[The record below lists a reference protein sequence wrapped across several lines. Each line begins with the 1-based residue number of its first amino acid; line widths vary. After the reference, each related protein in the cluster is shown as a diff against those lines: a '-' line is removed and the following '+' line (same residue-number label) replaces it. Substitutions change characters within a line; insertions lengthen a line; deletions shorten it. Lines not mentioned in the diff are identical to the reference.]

1 VITAPAARPRRWP
14 MVLVAVLLLAAAA
27 TAQAAIDT
35 RSAGKAAIAPLLYLP
50 SGRYLKVA
58 SLGFDGIAADV
69 LYLWSIQYYSNY
81 RIEDRYRYVEH
92 IYRDI
97 ITDLDPHYMDAYLT
111 GALIMVIEAKQ
122 PESALRLL
130 DKGIAS
136 NPAEWILA
144 FEAGYVC
151 YNDLHDYPRA
161 AAYFEKAIAAP
172 DVHPIVRRFYAEM
185 YDRAGDKR
193 TSLKEWMTIEETAE
207 DDYVRTVAWNH
218 VHDLKVDVDLGD
230 IKDASDAFRARFGR
244 WPATLP
250 DLARAGMLR
259 DLPLDPEGRPY
270 DYDRASGRAGYGGS
284 RVLGR

>member
-1 VITAPAARPRRWP
+1 
-14 MVLVAVLLLAAAA
+14 MVLLALGLLGAAAG
-27 TAQAAIDT
+27 AQAAIET
-35 RSAGKAAIAPLLYLP
+35 RAQGQPTAAPLLYLP
-50 SGRYLKVA
+50 SGRYLRVM
-58 SLGFDGIAADV
+58 SLGFDGIAADA

-130 DKGIAS
+130 DKGIAN

-161 AAYFEKAIAAP
+161 AVYFQKAIAAP

-185 YDRAGDKR
+185 YDKAGDKR
-193 TSLKEWMTIEETAE
+193 TSLKEWKAIQETAD
-207 DDYVRTVAWNH
+207 DDYVQAVAWNH
-218 VHDLKVDVDLGD
+218 VHDLKVDVDLTDLGSAAD
-230 IKDASDAFRARFGR
+230 VFRARVGR
-244 WPATLP
+244 FPAALP
-250 DLARAGMLR
+250 DLVRLGLLR
-259 DLPLDPEGRPY
+259 GLPLDPEGRSY
-270 DYDRASGRAGYGGS
+270 DYDPVTGRARYDGS

>member
-1 VITAPAARPRRWP
+1 MSAAARPRRWP
-14 MVLVAVLLLAAAA
+14 MVLLALGLLASAAGA
-27 TAQAAIDT
+27 RTAIAG
-35 RSAGKAAIAPLLYLP
+35 RSAAQTPIAPLLYLP
-50 SGRYLKVA
+50 SGRYLRVA
-58 SLGFDGIAADV
+58 SLGFNGIAADV

-151 YNDLHDYPRA
+151 YNDLRDYPRA
-161 AAYFEKAIAAP
+161 AAYFEKAIAVP

-185 YDRAGDKR
+185 YDKAGDKR
-193 TSLKEWMTIEETAE
+193 TSLREWMAIQETAD

-218 VHDLKVDVDLGD
+218 VHDLKVDVDL
-230 IKDASDAFRARFGR
+230 SDLGSAAQAFRARFGR
-244 WPATLP
+244 WPAALP
-250 DLARAGMLR
+250 DLVRGGFLRA
-259 DLPLDPEGRPY
+259 LPLDPEGRPY
-270 DYDRASGRAGYGGS
+270 DYEPAAGSARYDGS

>member
-1 VITAPAARPRRWP
+1 
-14 MVLVAVLLLAAAA
+14 MVLVALGLLSAAAGA
-27 TAQAAIDT
+27 EAANEL
-35 RSAGKAAIAPLLYLP
+35 RSAGQPAIAPLLYLP
-50 SGRYLKVA
+50 SGRYLRVM

-151 YNDLHDYPRA
+151 YNDLHDYARA
-161 AAYFEKAIAAP
+161 AAYFEKAIAVP

-185 YDRAGDKR
+185 YDKAGDKR
-193 TSLKEWMTIEETAE
+193 TSLKEWMSIEETAD
-207 DDYVRTVAWNH
+207 DDYVRAVAWNH
-218 VHDLKVDVDLGD
+218 VHDLKVDVDLTDLGS
-230 IKDASDAFRARFGR
+230 ATRTFRARAGR
-244 WPATLP
+244 FPAALA
-250 DLARAGMLR
+250 DLARVGLLR
-259 DLPLDPEGRPY
+259 HLPLDPEGRSY
-270 DYDRASGRAGYGGS
+270 DYDPATGRAWYDGS

>member
-1 VITAPAARPRRWP
+1 VIAASARPRRWP
-14 MVLVAVLLLAAAA
+14 MVILAVLLLAAAA
-27 TAQAAIDT
+27 SAQAANER
-35 RSAGKAAIAPLLYLP
+35 RSAGRAAIAPLLYLP
-50 SGRYLKVA
+50 SGRYLRVA
-58 SLGFDGIAADV
+58 SLGFDGIAADA

-130 DKGIAS
+130 DKGIAN

-151 YNDLHDYPRA
+151 YNDLRDYPRA

-193 TSLKEWMTIEETAE
+193 TSLKEWSAIEETAD
-207 DDYVRTVAWNH
+207 DDYVRAVAWNH

-230 IKDASDAFRARFGR
+230 IKSATEAFHARFGR
-244 WPATLP
+244 WPASLP
-250 DLARAGMLR
+250 DLERAGVLR

-270 DYDRASGRAGYGGS
+270 DYDAAAGRAGYGGS

>member
-1 VITAPAARPRRWP
+1 MSAGARPRRWP
-14 MVLVAVLLLAAAA
+14 MLLLALGLLASAAG
-27 TAQAAIDT
+27 AQAAIAS
-35 RSAGKAAIAPLLYLP
+35 RSAGQTPIAPLLYLP
-50 SGRYLKVA
+50 SGRYLRVA

-151 YNDLHDYPRA
+151 YNDLRDYPRA
-161 AAYFEKAIAAP
+161 AAYFEKAIAVP

-185 YDRAGDKR
+185 YDKAGDKR
-193 TSLKEWMTIEETAE
+193 TSLREWMAIQETAD

-218 VHDLKVDVDLGD
+218 VHDLKVDVDL
-230 IKDASDAFRARFGR
+230 SDLGSAAQAFRARVGR
-244 WPATLP
+244 WPAALP
-250 DLARAGMLR
+250 DLVRGGFLRA
-259 DLPLDPEGRPY
+259 LPLDPEGRPY
-270 DYDRASGRAGYGGS
+270 DYDPAAGSARYDGS